1 MDRTE
6 RFYKIKELL
15 RRHQVA
21 SFATLQAALEV
32 SRSTLKRD
40 LNYLSTR
47 LNNPI
52 AYRRELGGYRLEK
65 TDDASSRPHELPGL
79 WFSPTEIHALLTMQH
94 LLSGLDAGGLLN
106 SHIAPLSDRLNAL
119 LGQEG
124 SADAAQLRRRVR
136 IIGLAQRSVTPR
148 HFERVATALAQR
160 KRLHI
165 DYAAR
170 GTGEASER
178 EVSPLRLVHYRGN
191 WYLDAWCHL
200 RKSLRNFALDA
211 IAQAKI
217 LDTPARD
224 VSDAKLDATFGPGY
238 GIFSGGT
245 VRWARLRFTAER
257 ARWVAREQWH
267 PQQEGKQQADGG
279 YLLRI
284 PYTDHRELIM
294 DILKHGA
301 HCEVLGPVSLRQAV
315 AAEVAKMTEK
325 YS

>member
-15 RRHQVA
+15 RQHKVA

-47 LNNPI
+47 LHNPI
-52 AYRRELGGYRLEK
+52 AYRRDLGGYSLDDTE
-65 TDDASSRPHELPGL
+65 DASSRPHELPGL
-79 WFSPTEIHALLTMQH
+79 WFSSTEIHALLTVQH
-94 LLSGLDAGGLLN
+94 LLSGLDAGGFLN
-106 SHIAPLSDRLNAL
+106 THIAPFMERLNAL

-124 SADAAQLRRRVR
+124 NADATQLRRRVR

-170 GTGEASER
+170 GTGETTAR

-191 WYLDAWCHL
+191 WYLDAWCYL
-200 RKSLRNFALDA
+200 RKSLRNFAVDA
-211 IAQAKI
+211 IVRAELAEGSAQEI
-217 LDTPARD
+217 
-224 VSDAKLDATFGPGY
+224 SDAELDATFGPGY

-245 VRWARLRFTAER
+245 VRWARLRFTPER
-257 ARWVAREQWH
+257 ARWVAQEQWH
-267 PQQEGKQQADGG
+267 PKQQGTVQADGG

-284 PYTDHRELIM
+284 PYADHRELIM

-301 HCEVLGPVSLRQAV
+301 HCHVLGPKSLRQAV
-315 AAEVAKMTEK
+315 AAEVAKMTEQ